1 MTPELQ
7 AIAPHVDPTWREELV
22 LELRLHD
29 VPGDAIGGAL
39 AEVEAHCV
47 DSGEDAQEAF
57 GDARTY
63 AATLA
68 RATGRRDDEPLPLRT
83 VGPAAAE
90 TVGIMATTAGAVA
103 LLRGQP
109 ADLHLSALVLLLLV
123 GVALVGVVRRPTPV
137 LRRLLDTAPWRVALA
152 SLVLPV
158 VVVAVYLLAPDAV
171 LPLPAAPLTALGL
184 ALLTTGTVL
193 HLTRGPRL
201 DDDPILP
208 PAGADTP
215 DGSAA
220 SGRTPWQLRLL
231 MHADVWGAWVTTAV
245 LVTVLGLALRP

>member
-7 AIAPHVDPTWREELV
+7 DIAPHVDATWREELV
-22 LELRLHD
+22 LELRLYD

-63 AATLA
+63 AASLA

-90 TVGIMATTAGAVA
+90 TVGIMATTTGAVA

-109 ADLHLSALVLLLLV
+109 ADVHLSAVVLLLLL
-123 GVALVGVVRRPTPV
+123 GVAFVGVVRRPTPV
-137 LRRLLDTAPWRVALA
+137 LRLLLDTGPWRVALA
-152 SLVLPV
+152 SLALPAVL
-158 VVVAVYLLAPDAV
+158 VAVHLLAPDAA
-171 LPLPAAPLTALGL
+171 LALPAAPLTGLGL
-184 ALLTTGTVL
+184 VLLTTCTVL
-193 HLTRGPRL
+193 RLTRGPRL
-201 DDDPILP
+201 DDDPVLP
-208 PAGADTP
+208 PGGADTS
-215 DGSAA
+215 DRAA
-220 SGRTPWQLRLL
+220 APRRTPWQLRLL
-231 MHADVWGAWVTTAV
+231 EHADVWGAWVTTAV
-245 LVTVLGLALRP
+245 LVTVLGLALRG

>member
-7 AIAPHVDPTWREELV
+7 AIAPHVDAAWREELV

-83 VGPAAAE
+83 VGPVAAE
-90 TVGIMATTAGAVA
+90 TVGIMATTTGAVA
-103 LLRGQP
+103 LLRGQA
-109 ADLHLSALVLLLLV
+109 ADVHLSVAVLLVLLA
-123 GVALVGVVRRPTPV
+123 VALVGVVRRPTPV
-137 LRRLLDTAPWRVALA
+137 LRFFLDTAPWRVALA
-152 SLVLPV
+152 SLALPA
-158 VVVAVYLLAPDAV
+158 VVAALYLLAPDAV
-171 LPLPAAPLTALGL
+171 LELPPAPLAALGL
-184 ALLTTGTVL
+184 ALLTTCTVQQL
-193 HLTRGPRL
+193 SRGPHL
-201 DDDPILP
+201 DDDPVVA
-208 PAGADTP
+208 PAGTD
-215 DGSAA
+215 A
-220 SGRTPWQLRLL
+220 SDAGPAPRRAPWQLRLL
-231 MHADVWGAWVTTAV
+231 RQADVWGAWVTTAV
-245 LVTVLGLALRP
+245 LVAVLGAALRP